1 MYAMAK
7 SNIKNTISAILLM
20 VILLTIV
27 TGCNEIFG
35 KSSENQSKQN
45 QEQKK
50 SPPKTLTS
58 LENTTESMYKEI
70 QEVIDKRAE
79 QQQEEQE
86 QAGQQQKEQQTG
98 EQQVNQQSNQ
108 QQQNSEEQQGQKDN
122 SNKEDSQED
131 EQKGQQSSSE
141 KKQEQKSDKNQDK
154 PVSIDWNSMKK
165 NVENL
170 QNTWSNYASVAMKDG
185 ASNEIIREYENQLD
199 LVTTKV
205 MERQEESLLNAVN
218 DLYKY
223 YPKFLDL
230 YKHQAPPNLKEM
242 KYYIR
247 KIIIESQSDQW
258 LESNKAL
265 DAIKQAWETAKAR
278 MEKPN
283 QDMNQKV
290 QTALDSF
297 SRSVQQQNK
306 HLVKLKGEILIN
318 ILEEVK

>member
-1 MYAMAK
+1 MYAMAR
-7 SNIKNTISAILLM
+7 SNIKNAISAILLM
-20 VILLTIV
+20 VILLTII

-131 EQKGQQSSSE
+131 EQKDQQGSSE

-154 PVSIDWNSMKK
+154 PASIDWNSMKK

>member
-1 MYAMAK
+1 MYAMAR
-7 SNIKNTISAILLM
+7 SNIKNAISAILLM
-20 VILLTIV
+20 VILLTII

-154 PVSIDWNSMKK
+154 PASIDWNSMKK

>member
-20 VILLTIV
+20 VILLTII

-131 EQKGQQSSSE
+131 EQKDQQGSSE

-154 PVSIDWNSMKK
+154 PASIDWNSMKK

>member
-131 EQKGQQSSSE
+131 EQKDQQGSSE

-154 PVSIDWNSMKK
+154 PASIDWNSMKK

>member
-1 MYAMAK
+1 MYAMAR
-7 SNIKNTISAILLM
+7 SNIKNAISAILLM
-20 VILLTIV
+20 VILLTII

-131 EQKGQQSSSE
+131 EQKDQQGSSE

-170 QNTWSNYASVAMKDG
+170 QKTWSNYASVAMKDG

>member
-1 MYAMAK
+1 MAR
-7 SNIKNTISAILLM
+7 SNIKNAISAILLM
-20 VILLTIV
+20 VILLTII

-131 EQKGQQSSSE
+131 EQKDQQGSSE

-154 PVSIDWNSMKK
+154 PASIDWNSMKK

>member
-1 MYAMAK
+1 MAR
-7 SNIKNTISAILLM
+7 SNIKNAISAILLM
-20 VILLTIV
+20 VILLTII

-131 EQKGQQSSSE
+131 EQKDQQGSSE

-170 QNTWSNYASVAMKDG
+170 QKTWSNYASVAMKDG

>member
-79 QQQEEQE
+79 QQEEQE
-86 QAGQQQKEQQTG
+86 QADQQQKEQQTG

-108 QQQNSEEQQGQKDN
+108 QQQQNSDEQQGQKDN
-122 SNKEDSQED
+122 TNKEDSQED

-170 QNTWSNYASVAMKDG
+170 QKTWSNYASVAMKDG

-205 MERQEESLLNAVN
+205 MERQEDSLLNAVN

>member
-1 MYAMAK
+1 MYAMTR
-7 SNIKNTISAILLM
+7 SNIKNAISAILLM
-20 VILLTIV
+20 VILLTII

-154 PVSIDWNSMKK
+154 PASIDWNSMKK

>member
-1 MYAMAK
+1 MAR
-7 SNIKNTISAILLM
+7 SNIKNAISAILLM
-20 VILLTIV
+20 VILLTII

-108 QQQNSEEQQGQKDN
+108 QQQNSDEQQGQKDN

-131 EQKGQQSSSE
+131 EQKDQQGSSE

-154 PVSIDWNSMKK
+154 PASIDWNSMKK

-170 QNTWSNYASVAMKDG
+170 QNTWSNYASVAMKEG

>member
-1 MYAMAK
+1 MYAMAR
-7 SNIKNTISAILLM
+7 SNIKNAISAILLM
-20 VILLTIV
+20 VILLTII

-131 EQKGQQSSSE
+131 EQKDQQGSSE

-154 PVSIDWNSMKK
+154 PASIDWNSMKK

-170 QNTWSNYASVAMKDG
+170 QKTWSNYASVAMKDG

>member
-7 SNIKNTISAILLM
+7 FNKKNTVSAIFII
-20 VILLTIV
+20 ILLLALF
-27 TGCNEIFG
+27 TGCSEIFG
-35 KSSENQSKQN
+35 KSGENQSKQN

-50 SPPKTLTS
+50 SPPKTLIS
-58 LENTTESMYKEI
+58 LENTTESMYKDI

-79 QQQEEQE
+79 EQQEQQQHDKQEKEQQPDKQQEE
-86 QAGQQQKEQQTG
+86 
-98 EQQVNQQSNQ
+98 QQSNQ
-108 QQQNSEEQQGQKDN
+108 QQQNSEEQQKQDDA
-122 SNKEDSQED
+122 SNEKKPLEG
-131 EQKGQQSSSE
+131 EQKNQQDSTE
-141 KKQEQKSDKNQDK
+141 KEQEQKQDK
-154 PVSIDWNSMKK
+154 KQDKYTSIDWNSMKE
-165 NVENL
+165 NVEKL
-170 QNTWSNYASVAMKDG
+170 QNSWSNYASVAMKDG

-199 LVTTKV
+199 LLTTKV

-230 YKHQAPPNLKEM
+230 YRHQAPPNLKEM

-247 KIIIESQSDQW
+247 KIIIESQADQW
-258 LESNKAL
+258 AESNQAL

-278 MEKPN
+278 MEKPD
-283 QDMNQKV
+283 QDTNQKV

-297 SRSVQQQNK
+297 SRSVQQKNK
-306 HLVKLKGEILIN
+306 HLVKLKGEIFIN